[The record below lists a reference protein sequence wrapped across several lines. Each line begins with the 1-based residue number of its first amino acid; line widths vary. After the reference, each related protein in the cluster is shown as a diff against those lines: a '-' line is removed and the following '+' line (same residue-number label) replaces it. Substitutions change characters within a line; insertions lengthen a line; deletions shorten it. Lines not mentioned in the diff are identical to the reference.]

1 VLGLFPSW
9 LASESDWPK
18 QLRLVGFP
26 LTDQAAGG
34 YTPDAAAALEQL
46 PPALR
51 EFIMSSAKD
60 NVPVYAF
67 TAGSAPPPYAA
78 AFFAT
83 AVEACRLAGA
93 RCVLLCGVASLV
105 PQPLAAHACHEA
117 FAPFS
122 ALLQHVSV
130 FTFNGGIGGVSQA
143 LRAGTPMVRKRVHMS
158 AAARRRARE
167 LTPSAA
173 LASQLIVPGRF
184 DQPDN
189 AARLLCFGVGAVLD
203 MKEFTPRRAAAALE
217 ALRTS
222 STTRAACRQLAQHF
236 VGGGSQV
243 RVHMR
248 VLDTRLATVRADM
261 CVAMQACVV
270 AAELVAALGEQRSAA
285 LARVPASAAPPAE
298 QQQAPQA

>member
-1 VLGLFPSW
+1 MLTKQRCSTAAATALVLGFFPSW

-34 YTPDAAAALEQL
+34 YAPDAAAALEQL

-51 EFIMSSAKD
+51 EFIMSSAKN

-83 AVEACRLAGA
+83 AVEACRLCGA

-105 PQPLAAHACHEA
+105 PQPLPAHACHA
-117 FAPFS
+117 AYAPFS

-130 FTFNGGIGGVSQA
+130 LTFNGGIGAVSQA

-158 AAARRRARE
+158 AAARRREHA

-173 LASQLIVPGRF
+173 RF
-184 DQPDN
+184 DSSSC
-189 AARLLCFGVGAVLD
+189 RGGS
-203 MKEFTPRRAAAALE
+203 TSRTTRRAW
-217 ALRTS
+217 
-222 STTRAACRQLAQHF
+222 
-236 VGGGSQV
+236 
-243 RVHMR
+243 
-248 VLDTRLATVRADM
+248 
-261 CVAMQACVV
+261 CV
-270 AAELVAALGEQRSAA
+270 SASG
-285 LARVPASAAPPAE
+285 RCWT
-298 QQQAPQA
+298 